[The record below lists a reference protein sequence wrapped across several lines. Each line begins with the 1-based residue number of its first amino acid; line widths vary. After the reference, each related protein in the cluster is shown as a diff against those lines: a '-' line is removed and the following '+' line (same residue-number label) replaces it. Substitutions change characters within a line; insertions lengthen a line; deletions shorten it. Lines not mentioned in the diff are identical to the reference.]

1 MSLFHQ
7 QPAEMS
13 DTAYNNYIRNLIH
26 AVQDQSTDSLETLRK
41 LLASPPPED
50 NPQEIAAL
58 FGAMLHIAIWPIETT
73 SPNASFHFGDI
84 VVEKIRLL
92 LEAGADANIDNHP
105 LINQKNSFHRK
116 PIHNVCH
123 SSPLKI
129 GDIRFQILKLLL
141 DHGADPNVNDDFKHK
156 PLHYSC
162 NFICIDENGQKVADL
177 ASLQLLID
185 HGADLNAKN
194 NYIYTPLTR
203 CIADIQD
210 DHTQQYNLAAYLPMV
225 GITPNTPDALEPN
238 GSSASFNKCMYDLA
252 ECLLRNGAD
261 PNPSSGTPPLL
272 YALDSENCEVASLL
286 FKYGAHANVPRIL
299 KYMDYHLDYHEK
311 DSPIVKL
318 LEERIQVEKG
328 EIYKRAHLPESDD
341 VEDVSDTECEDEFEV
356 DLSKFLSELDCG
368 DRYVELIVSAIIH
381 YMEDTTI
388 DPACKEKMRQYIK
401 YTFGFDASLASVPF
415 EEFIKYP
422 NLRKMTILA
431 LERKEAENYE
441 GMSHMMMCH
450 VRNMLAQAL
459 HLEETILEKTT

>member
-26 AVQDQSTDSLETLRK
+26 AVQDQSTDSLKTLRN

-50 NPQEIAAL
+50 NPQEIAEL

-73 SPNASFHFGDI
+73 ATNEIFYHNNI

-123 SSPLKI
+123 SSHLKM
-129 GDIRFQILKLLL
+129 GNIRFRILQLLL
-141 DHGADPNVNDDFKHK
+141 DHGADPNIQDDFKHTQ
-156 PLHYSC
+156 LHFVC
-162 NFICIDENGQKVADL
+162 DFVCINENGQEVPDL

-185 HGADLNAKN
+185 HGADLDIDR
-194 NYIYTPLTR
+194 YIENPNIFKQARREPYL
-203 CIADIQD
+203 D
-210 DHTQQYNLAAYLPMV
+210 D
-225 GITPNTPDALEPN
+225 DA
-238 GSSASFNKCMYDLA
+238 
-252 ECLLRNGAD
+252 
-261 PNPSSGTPPLL
+261 
-272 YALDSENCEVASLL
+272 SEI
-286 FKYGAHANVPRIL
+286 G
-299 KYMDYHLDYHEK
+299 
-311 DSPIVKL
+311 
-318 LEERIQVEKG
+318 
-328 EIYKRAHLPESDD
+328 D
-341 VEDVSDTECEDEFEV
+341 VEDEFEV
-356 DLSKFLSELDCG
+356 DLIEFLSELDCG

-381 YMEDTTI
+381 YIEDKDL
-388 DPACKEKMRQYIK
+388 DPACKEKMREYIK

-450 VRNMLAQAL
+450 VRNMLENARY
-459 HLEETILEKTT
+459 LESHS